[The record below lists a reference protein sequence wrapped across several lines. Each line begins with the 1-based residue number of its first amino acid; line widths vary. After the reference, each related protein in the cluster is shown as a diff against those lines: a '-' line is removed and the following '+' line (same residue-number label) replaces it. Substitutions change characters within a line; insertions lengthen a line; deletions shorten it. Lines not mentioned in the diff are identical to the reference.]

1 METPAEKKPKK
12 QNSLSSV
19 QRRKVHRATLRRRM
33 HGEGL
38 VKDASST
45 KTFLE
50 RRSVTAARE
59 RSYALAWDSLVS
71 WAKSNRRDMS
81 SVTALD
87 AAVTVRLNEMFFDGH
102 DLADGT
108 TLLAAVKFFRQ
119 NAKLGA
125 EADQGQRCARWIAE
139 VGSASGA
146 GPPSL
151 ADAVHDRCEPA
162 RRGTYRSCMVAIL
175 LICHLQSPG
184 RMPSLAH
191 EVPGEAQ
198 SALQELGGGLEQSE
212 P

>member
-1 METPAEKKPKK
+1 MLRRPSLGSSLVPGEPPLRRVTGSTRVVETPAEKKPKE

-19 QRRKVHRATLRRRM
+19 QRRKEHRATLRRRM

-38 VKDASST
+38 VQDASST

-50 RRSVTAARE
+50 RQSVTAARE

-119 NAKLGA
+119 DAK
-125 EADQGQRCARWIAE
+125 EQRLTRASDALRY
-139 VGSASGA
+139 VG
-146 GPPSL
+146 
-151 ADAVHDRCEPA
+151 
-162 RRGTYRSCMVAIL
+162 
-175 LICHLQSPG
+175 
-184 RMPSLAH
+184 
-191 EVPGEAQ
+191 
-198 SALQELGGGLEQSE
+198 
-212 P
+212 